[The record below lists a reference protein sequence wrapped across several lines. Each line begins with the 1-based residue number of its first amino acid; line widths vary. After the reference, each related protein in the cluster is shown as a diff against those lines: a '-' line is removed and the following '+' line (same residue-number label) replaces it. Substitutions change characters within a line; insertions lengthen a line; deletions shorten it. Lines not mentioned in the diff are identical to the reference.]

1 MLIIISQL
9 LKLMEQ
15 FKIKKVECLEK
26 GTWLFHE
33 LKEIFIC
40 DLKTIYLEIAIF

>member
-1 MLIIISQL
+1 
-9 LKLMEQ
+9 MEQ

-26 GTWLFHE
+26 ERWLFHE

-40 DLKTIYLEIAIF
+40 DLKTMYLEVAIF